1 MKHLKIGDT
10 YKLDLRV
17 YNEYLNLPIILDE
30 TVTVAGVI
38 LDTYNNTVA
47 DVNVEL
53 HDQLVKPGWIIVTV
67 PATETSEWTPFHA
80 RLRIKT
86 IRQDDIVLSMYDIE
100 FIVEI

>member
-17 YNEYLNLPIILDE
+17 YNEYLNLPITLDE
-30 TVTVAGVI
+30 TVNVAGVI
-38 LDTYNNTVA
+38 LDTYNNVVT
-47 DVNVEL
+47 DVNIEL
-53 HDQLVKPGWIIVTV
+53 CDQLVKPGWIIVTV
-67 PATETSEWTPFHA
+67 PATKTSKWTPFHA

>member
-17 YNEYLNLPIILDE
+17 YNEYLNLPITLDE
-30 TVTVAGVI
+30 TITVAGVI
-38 LDTYNNTVA
+38 LDTYNNIVT

-53 HDQLVKPGWIIVTV
+53 HDQRVKPGWIIITV
-67 PATETSEWTPFHA
+67 PATKTSGWTPFHA